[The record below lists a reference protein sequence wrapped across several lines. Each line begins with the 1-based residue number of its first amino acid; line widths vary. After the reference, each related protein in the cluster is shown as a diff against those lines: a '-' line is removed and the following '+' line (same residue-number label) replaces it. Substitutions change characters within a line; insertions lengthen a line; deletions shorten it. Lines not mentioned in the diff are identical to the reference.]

1 MKPTA
6 IVEGVISQIGASEVK
21 TARFTKRDL
30 IVTTEGEYPDPYKIE
45 VTNDNCLTL
54 DSFQVG
60 QRVQVTVNITG
71 RSWQKPGTTEP
82 PKFFTDLRFQSI
94 VALSQPVTAAPAAA
108 APAAAA
114 PVAAAP
120 VAAAAAPF
128 TPFEG

>member
-108 APAAAA
+108 AP
-114 PVAAAP
+114 VAAAP